1 MKNSATI
8 SYQVGA
14 HRPVYLWGGPG
25 TVRMNKLKFM
35 NALVDGRVH
44 MEAHTPVGAERMAWE
59 AGFNCAYL
67 TYDWGFPPEIAQED
81 WAEFQQAV
89 RVYHA
94 AGMQVF
100 GYIQTSNYVR
110 SGSYAN
116 KDWYAR
122 DSKGRPFHYYTGR
135 FMACWSDPEWLEHLR
150 EMVLGVVQ
158 AGSDGVFFDNL
169 WHGVQPFHLGGAWLG
184 GAGCYCQRCQAAFQ
198 QETSLSIPTR
208 LFPDQNLESQQYL
221 RWRANQVTQTLA
233 DLAWFARSLNP
244 QVQISANNFDAV
256 MRPSYV
262 TYGIDLPALA
272 QVQDVIMIEDY
283 GLPHWQPSIGKKETP
298 QLVNNA
304 LTLRTA
310 QALVGT
316 TPLTTIPYDQGIGFD
331 ELYPPRRYRQAIAE
345 AAACGAATVVKGT
358 EYFHQGRFTLLTA
371 LKFSPQRQAIGQI
384 QRWLVENADLYQQQ
398 QNAAS
403 IGLLYPG
410 EALWQSW
417 DRIAPIYFGTGQALL
432 ASGIPWRVL
441 RPDGDLHGLEV
452 LLSFEDD
459 PDMHVTVMM
468 EERLQTLGADRQ
480 RGNLRR
486 VHVPGLPGWQFFRP
500 GFLNRHRSQAELVGK
515 ITRRIHEAY
524 FSYPWARRLGDRYG
538 LPQHFTSSPF
548 FHVPPT
554 YERRILME
562 AIGERPL
569 PSARAEIPVL
579 VEHWVQGDT
588 HQLHI
593 VNYDSKPQQ
602 VNVELPRS
610 VHGQIISP
618 ESPTVDFSA
627 DRLDLIVDVYTIL
640 RYREP

>member
-1 MKNSATI
+1 
-8 SYQVGA
+8 
-14 HRPVYLWGGPG
+14 
-25 TVRMNKLKFM
+25 
-35 NALVDGRVH
+35 
-44 MEAHTPVGAERMAWE
+44 
-59 AGFNCAYL
+59 
-67 TYDWGFPPEIAQED
+67 
-81 WAEFQQAV
+81 
-89 RVYHA
+89 
-94 AGMQVF
+94 
-100 GYIQTSNYVR
+100 
-110 SGSYAN
+110 
-116 KDWYAR
+116 
-122 DSKGRPFHYYTGR
+122 
-135 FMACWSDPEWLEHLR
+135 
-150 EMVLGVVQ
+150 
-158 AGSDGVFFDNL
+158 
-169 WHGVQPFHLGGAWLG
+169 
-184 GAGCYCQRCQAAFQ
+184 
-198 QETSLSIPTR
+198 
-208 LFPDQNLESQQYL
+208 
-221 RWRANQVTQTLA
+221 
-233 DLAWFARSLNP
+233 
-244 QVQISANNFDAV
+244 VQISANNFDAI

-515 ITRRIHEAY
+515 IIRRIHEAY

-538 LPQHFTSSPF
+538 LPQHFTSSPL